1 MADPASP
8 APRFERL
15 RPVADDY
22 ASRPIAAAFNWSDVA
37 DPGTS
42 GEWYLVV
49 FRSIRRPEADERL
62 LTEYDERAHRE
73 AESSE
78 GFVHYFKGPLSPD
91 RSCLSFCLWSSRV
104 AARAAAGRTAHREAV
119 TLVAEMYE
127 RYTLEFY
134 RVAKRR
140 GAAAFR
146 IEPYDTPAVAA

>member
-8 APRFERL
+8 VPRFERL

-22 ASRPIAAAFNWSDVA
+22 ATRPIAAAFNWTDVA
-37 DPGTS
+37 RRDAS

-49 FRSIRRPEADERL
+49 FRSIRHADADERL
-62 LTEYDERAHRE
+62 LTEHDERAHRE
-73 AESSE
+73 AEASE
-78 GFVHYFKGPLSPD
+78 GFVHYFKGPLGPD
-91 RSCLSFCLWSSRV
+91 RSCLSFCLWTSRV

-134 RVAKRR
+134 RVTKRR
-140 GAAAFR
+140 GATAFR